1 MINIKL
7 IAKYIVSGI
16 VILVGGQTIVGTM
29 AIRIMLQGEKESLIF
44 SDFSLYL
51 LLGVMYFII
60 GSFSAI
66 TYEKKLSNFLR
77 KTYIFMFSITVLTT
91 LIYFF
96 KDIDYLHAPIQ
107 LEVYSMFIKPTF
119 HRYIELSLYLVVLGI
134 VSLPP
139 LMKFSSMKAE

>member
-60 GSFSAI
+60 
-66 TYEKKLSNFLR
+66 
-77 KTYIFMFSITVLTT
+77 
-91 LIYFF
+91 
-96 KDIDYLHAPIQ
+96 
-107 LEVYSMFIKPTF
+107 
-119 HRYIELSLYLVVLGI
+119 
-134 VSLPP
+134 
-139 LMKFSSMKAE
+139 